1 MPPKTGGNGTAPK
14 KRIHSLDS
22 GGRRPTTVGSAP
34 PRPTTASNAPR
45 LAGKAHQS
53 NFSIS
58 PLILEGVKISKLE
71 LNDLLKQQMPEAK
84 VSDIQLSRTG
94 TFTLYFVDV
103 KSFNKVLNEVT
114 QLLNTKGHTNAKA
127 YVPRS
132 IQRIKDTER
141 IAFVKRVDLELPEAR
156 IQQALQDVGL
166 LPTNV
171 DRLRSRDGNTPTR
184 TVKITFEDANNR
196 NTFVRTGLQVDSM
209 HFNAEAATHNTKPVQ
224 CYICLKYNH
233 IAKYCKT
240 KQQICSKCGENHR
253 AEQCNV
259 SNDKAKCCNCNG
271 NHLATSTEC
280 SSYQE
285 QEKRVKKLINQY
297 ASANNSSNN
306 NASQPPPLQSN
317 NEYPPLP
324 NTIRPDFFN
333 EIVNVLSTR
342 MEKIIEETM
351 QRIFSTLQK
360 KVEKMEKVIAH
371 IRTEAIELTV
381 SDSDSENEECTVLKY
396 IKEKQRTNAEGK
408 AHTSTPATTTAPTTL
423 STTSNT
429 KQTARQKSKE
439 TKNQNQKRA
448 RSPNSSFDTA
458 TASNK
463 DPKINDA

>member
-1 MPPKTGGNGTAPK
+1 MPPKTGGNGAAPK

-22 GGRRPTTVGSAP
+22 GGRRTTTVTAAA
-34 PRPTTASNAPR
+34 PRPTTTTTTNGNR
-45 LAGKAHQS
+45 LAGKTHQS
-53 NFSIS
+53 NFSIA
-58 PLILEGVKISKLE
+58 PLILEGIKISKLE
-71 LNDLLKQQMPEAK
+71 LNDLLKHQLPEAK

-94 TFTLYFVDV
+94 IFTLYFIDV
-103 KSFNKVLNEVT
+103 ASFNKVLNE
-114 QLLNTKGHTNAKA
+114 LPPILNSKGHTNAKA

-141 IAFVKRVDLELPEAR
+141 IAFVKRVDLEIPEAR
-156 IQQALQDVGL
+156 ITQALKDVGL
-166 LPTNV
+166 QPTNV
-171 DRLRSRDGNTPTR
+171 VRLPSRDGNTPTR

-240 KQQICSKCGENHR
+240 KQQTCSKCGDNHR
-253 AEQCNV
+253 ADQCNV
-259 SNDKAKCCNCNG
+259 SDDKVKCCNCNG
-271 NHLATSTEC
+271 NHVATSIDC

-297 ASANNSSNN
+297 ASANHNNAPQPPLLHSNN
-306 NASQPPPLQSN
+306 DF
-317 NEYPPLP
+317 PPLP
-324 NTIRPDFFN
+324 STIRPDFIN
-333 EIVNVLSTR
+333 EIINVLSTR
-342 MEKIIEETM
+342 MEKIIEETT

-360 KVEKMEKVIAH
+360 KVDKMEKALARV
-371 IRTEAIELTV
+371 RSEAVELTV
-381 SDSDSENEECTVLKY
+381 SDSDSEDVESAVQKY
-396 IKEKQRTNAEGK
+396 IREKQQANAVGTTI
-408 AHTSTPATTTAPTTL
+408 TSTPATTTT
-423 STTSNT
+423 STKTNN
-429 KQTARQKSKE
+429 KQTTKQKSKE
-439 TKNQNQKRA
+439 TKNPNQKRA